1 MRIVTFCTCSHTQ
14 ALLNKSLVTLYDLRS
29 DMEEVKWDNM
39 RKSVGEL
46 IFVPSTVDTLGFK
59 TSAATLSAF
68 VLVIVIAMELRPRL
82 EAPPPPPPAK
92 NVSPD
97 PPVHVES
104 VT

>member
-1 MRIVTFCTCSHTQ
+1 
-14 ALLNKSLVTLYDLRS
+14 LYDLRS
-29 DMEEVKWDNM
+29 DVEEVKWDNM

-46 IFVPSTVDTLGFK
+46 IFVPLNRWHLGFK

-68 VLVIVIAMELRPRL
+68 VLVIVIAMELRPRF
-82 EAPPPPPPAK
+82 EAPPPAK
-92 NVSPD
+92 NVSRD